1 MGLIY
6 RKVNPTPALPL
17 ISQLDT
23 HRYALLA
30 LKEIRGSPC
39 SSQTRLSNRLWC
51 LKSAQ
56 PRHGP
61 FVGEMKAGS

>member
-6 RKVNPTPALPL
+6 LKVNPTPALPL

-30 LKEIRGSPC
+30 LKEIRGSTC

-51 LKSAQ
+51 L
-56 PRHGP
+56 
-61 FVGEMKAGS
+61 